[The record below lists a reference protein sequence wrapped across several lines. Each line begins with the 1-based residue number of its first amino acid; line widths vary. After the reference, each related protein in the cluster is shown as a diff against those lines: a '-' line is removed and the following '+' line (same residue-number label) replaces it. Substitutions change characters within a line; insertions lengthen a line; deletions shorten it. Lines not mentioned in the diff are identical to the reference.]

1 MEILNSTGERGRERE
16 REREREK
23 GRKKEREKERSF
35 SSPCFT
41 PCRIVRLQIFFPS
54 LGLILE
60 AVVQSVI
67 RQLQGERCKDT
78 VSDSADAH
86 HEAGEAAEFSDA
98 APCRFEDLKVGEP
111 ELQEL
116 HDTLEIF
123 WECCFALYLTKFFV
137 WLHALASTH

>member
-16 REREREK
+16 REK
-23 GRKKEREKERSF
+23 GRKKEREKEASLRPASRLAELF
-35 SSPCFT
+35 A
-41 PCRIVRLQIFFPS
+41 CRYFFPS

-86 HEAGEAAEFSDA
+86 HEAVEAAEFSDA